1 VQTLVFFIVQ
11 TFQKPVEKTDFQQA
25 VVMENRLSKACRDGK
40 TDFAKACPDGK
51 IVYY

>member
-1 VQTLVFFIVQ
+1 
-11 TFQKPVEKTDFQQA
+11 
-25 VVMENRLSKACRDGK
+25 VMENRLSKACRDGK